1 MEGELQRT
9 LGRNL
14 RAYRK
19 AHDLSQENFAEIMGV
34 HRTYMG
40 GVERGERNLTL
51 RSLERMAGRIEIDP
65 LTSSGPRT
73 TTARPRC
80 QTHRRRLGTD
90 QSDQS
95 GSAKRKSIPPAA
107 RRRARVRLAG
117 EADQSSEA
125 RPAAAVRR
133 R

>member
-19 AHDLSQENFAEIMGV
+19 AHDLSQENFAKIMGV

-65 LTSSGPRT
+65 LDLL
-73 TTARPRC
+73 RPPGDNG
-80 QTHRRRLGTD
+80 QGT
-90 QSDQS
+90 
-95 GSAKRKSIPPAA
+95 PP
-107 RRRARVRLAG
+107 
-117 EADQSSEA
+117 D
-125 RPAAAVRR
+125 P
-133 R
+133 